1 MVRIED
7 SRDAILAYYP
17 QADLDIIDRAYIFSA
32 KVHKGQVRLS
42 GEPYLLHPL
51 EVAYILTQLKQ
62 DPVTVAVG
70 LLHDTVEDTYT
81 TLERIRELFG
91 PEVEALVDGVT
102 KISKMTFSSSEEKE
116 AENFRKM
123 ILAMAKDIRVVL
135 IKLADRLH
143 NMRTLEYVPELKRVR
158 ISRETMDI
166 YAPIAN
172 RLGINWMKMEL
183 EDRALAHL
191 HPEAYAD
198 LQARIQRSQAEQEAA
213 LIELRE
219 LVAKALA
226 EAGLPGHVEGRSKHL
241 YSIYAKMMKQNI
253 PFEEVYDISALR
265 IITDSIRQCY
275 SILGIAHSMWKP
287 VPGRFKDYIAMPK
300 SNMYQ
305 SLHTTVIGPRGEPME
320 FQIRTE
326 EMHRTAEEGIAAHWR
341 YKEGKEGE
349 ARDEQQFLWLRQL
362 LEWQQELKDP
372 REFLETVR
380 VDLFPD
386 EVYVFTPKGDV
397 RALPRGATP
406 VDFAYSVHTEVGD
419 HCLGAK
425 VNGKMVALKTPL
437 KNGDIVE
444 IITDARHQPSRDWL
458 KFVKTARA
466 REKIRAFVKVEQK
479 KRALSL
485 GEEIFHKELAKFD
498 LDPAAVI
505 KSPELLEAAKR
516 FGCQRIEDL
525 LVQIGYGKVSL
536 HQVAMKLLPK
546 EQAEALRTQ
555 KEKAA
560 RGAPPK
566 ASKEAEGVKVKGVED
581 ILLHFAKC
589 CNPVPGDEIIGYVTR
604 GRGVSIHTAD
614 CPSLASI
621 EVDLDRR
628 IDVQWD
634 VTKKK
639 PFAVRILVETV
650 DRTGVLA
657 KVVNAIADCKVNIS
671 ECNVHTSGDERA
683 QIHFA
688 INIMDLKH
696 LEKVMGEIGKIKT
709 VLNVHRI
716 KESTRP
722 GRPSGH
728 SGR

>member
-1 MVRIED
+1 
-7 SRDAILAYYP
+7 
-17 QADLDIIDRAYIFSA
+17 
-32 KVHKGQVRLS
+32 
-42 GEPYLLHPL
+42 
-51 EVAYILTQLKQ
+51 
-62 DPVTVAVG
+62 
-70 LLHDTVEDTYT
+70 
-81 TLERIRELFG
+81 
-91 PEVEALVDGVT
+91 
-102 KISKMTFSSSEEKE
+102 
-116 AENFRKM
+116 
-123 ILAMAKDIRVVL
+123 
-135 IKLADRLH
+135 
-143 NMRTLEYVPELKRVR
+143 
-158 ISRETMDI
+158 
-166 YAPIAN
+166 
-172 RLGINWMKMEL
+172 
-183 EDRALAHL
+183 
-191 HPEAYAD
+191 
-198 LQARIQRSQAEQEAA
+198 
-213 LIELRE
+213 

-275 SILGIAHSMWKP
+275 SILGITHSMWKP

-466 REKIRAFVKVEQK
+466 REKIRAFVKTEQK

-498 LDPAAVI
+498 LDPAVVI

-516 FGCQRIEDL
+516 FGSQRIEDL

-536 HQVAMKLLPK
+536 NQVAMKLLPK
-546 EQAEALRTQ
+546 EKAEALRTQ
-555 KEKAA
+555 KEEAA

-581 ILLHFAKC
+581 ILLQFAKC

-628 IDVQWD
+628 IDVHWD

-639 PFAVRILVETV
+639 PFSVRILVETV

-716 KESTRP
+716 KDSARP